1 MVLPGEEPR
10 AKLQKMPSG
19 LQTLPGD
26 EGGKGLEGGAW
37 ELSRASQA
45 GSVARKG
52 LQRQME
58 GQVGVVQEKS
68 IKDV

>member
-10 AKLQKMPSG
+10 ANHQKMPSG
-19 LQTLPGD
+19 LQDLD
-26 EGGKGLEGGAW
+26 IGGKGLKGEAW
-37 ELSRASQA
+37 ELSRLSQA
-45 GSVARKG
+45 GAVARKG

-58 GQVGVVQEKS
+58 GQVGVVQEKA